1 MFRLGADVLGT
12 FGELHPSLLEAL
24 DVSGPLVAF
33 ELVLDRVPEP
43 KAKPTK
49 VKPLLELSPFQPV
62 KRDFAFLVGREVAAA
77 DVLKA
82 AQGVDKKLITD
93 VSVFDVYEGAGVAE
107 DKKSVAI
114 EVTLQPRERTLT
126 DVEIEAVAAKI
137 VADVSK
143 KTGAAL
149 RG

>member
-1 MFRLGADVLGT
+1 MRLLNGNSSPLLLKAART
-12 FGELHPSLLEAL
+12 RSLASLTS
-24 DVSGPLVAF
+24 VS
-33 ELVLDRVPEP
+33 
-43 KAKPTK
+43 AKPTK
-49 VKPLLELSPFQPV
+49 VKPLLDLSPFQPV